1 MYIDANRSLNEPDE
15 VAVAPGCAAASE
27 LHDLY
32 HYTIDAAVRRIAAS
46 HRHGRVLLL
55 DIHGQAKHPEA
66 ILIGTRNGA
75 TADLKHLHTT
85 GEGFLWHLRELL
97 GSTVAPAL
105 GETEYIGY
113 QVEYIPHDRDRLI
126 SIISIIL

>member
-1 MYIDANRSLNEPDE
+1 M
-15 VAVAPGCAAASE
+15 
-27 LHDLY
+27 HDLY

-75 TADLKHLHTT
+75 TADLKHLHIT
-85 GEGFLWHLRELL
+85 GEGFLWHLRKLL
-97 GSTVAPAL
+97 GSTVAPAQ

-113 QVEYIPHDRDRLI
+113 QVRHYFVQLRCARVLVSKHKF
-126 SIISIIL
+126 